1 MRSPGAISPLSI
13 ASRIAETSC
22 ACSGTGS
29 FRLMTKPRAIV
40 DHYLRHGKCCS
51 LAPRGPIQIRCE
63 WRLRMAGWSGIVTL
77 WTQ

>member
-1 MRSPGAISPLSI
+1 
-13 ASRIAETSC
+13 
-22 ACSGTGS
+22 
-29 FRLMTKPRAIV
+29 LMTKPRAIV